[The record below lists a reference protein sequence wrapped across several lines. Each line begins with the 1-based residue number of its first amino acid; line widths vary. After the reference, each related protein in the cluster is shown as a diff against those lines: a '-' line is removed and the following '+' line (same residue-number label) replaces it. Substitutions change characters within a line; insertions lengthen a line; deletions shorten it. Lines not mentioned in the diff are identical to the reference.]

1 MPQML
6 ALVPPLPVE
15 DTRVQKPN
23 RRPGSCPTP
32 SKVTELH
39 PAPDADTPVVARW
52 LIAHDW
58 SALDAFHVGLGLEVC
73 ALMWTIE
80 AANGAEAT

>member
-1 MPQML
+1 MPNL
-6 ALVPPLPVE
+6 APVLTL
-15 DTRVQKPN
+15 DPQAVRVRRPN
-23 RRPGSCPTP
+23 RRPGSCPVP

-80 AANGAEAT
+80 AASEAEAP